1 MRDTSRGTVPVDRP
15 RPGPAAAAAAVPS
28 PSAADLS
35 TPAPAA
41 ATALSSPGR
50 RAPAGNA
57 SPARSAA
64 AAVFRTGDAAT
75 AVARPAPLRPSAGRR
90 RHWPAASE
98 PWRNLPATAAGNTS
112 KAGSRLAGIRAAG
125 AGPTS
130 SAWLSGGH
138 SPFSATPAA
147 AARTTAGGLT
157 SAGWCGTGAA
167 RRAPVQP
174 TGFSTPAGCVA
185 NRFGGR
191 PWRSRWRQGRLDAW
205 RTRRPARLP
214 RC

>member
-41 ATALSSPGR
+41 ATALSCPGR

-57 SPARSAA
+57 NPARGAA
-64 AAVFRTGDAAT
+64 AAVFCTGDAAT
-75 AVARPAPLRPSAGRR
+75 AAAALPAPLRPSAGWR

-98 PWRNLPATAAGNTS
+98 PWRNLPATAARNTP

-125 AGPTS
+125 PGPTS

-147 AARTTAGGLT
+147 AARTALGGLT
-157 SAGWCGTGAA
+157 SAGWGGTGAARRARSATA

-174 TGFSTPAGCVA
+174 TGFSAPAGCIA

-191 PWRSRWRQGRLDAW
+191 P
-205 RTRRPARLP
+205 
-214 RC
+214 